1 MKDGFE
7 EDKLEVINKAFRLI
21 LPVLAK
27 YIGKIL
33 IEKDKNNWWKKYVLS
48 KLKNEHTIRKLPK
61 EGSDDD
67 CIESLDIPACL
78 NIIECNWFDVFK
90 DKMDDRQRTWAHA
103 LYDIRN
109 YYESHY
115 TTKTITTSSVEDISL
130 ELAIMLRFIRP
141 IDVDVTDRI
150 YEMKKVFENK
160 FDENM
165 NSILDKETEPPK
177 QRPKI
182 IKLKNSNGKLGEN
195 ESRKVINKKLSL
207 NIDRGN
213 SAYSSINAL
222 VPQWSFNIHNSHFDN
237 DLYII
242 LEDQDDKKLY
252 CFYLPKG
259 TINDPKKIFN
269 QRNDN
274 VKKGSNRKPI
284 KNKSIIIIPTNDKNF
299 TNRWQGKEFQ
309 FIKFKILDMKYQ

>member
-1 MKDGFE
+1 MKDGIK

-27 YIGKIL
+27 YIGRIL

-48 KLKNEHTIRKLPK
+48 KLKNENTIRKLPK

-115 TTKTITTSSVEDISL
+115 TTKTLTTSSVEDISL

-141 IDVDVTDRI
+141 IDTDVTDRI
-150 YEMKKVFENK
+150 SEMRKELENK
-160 FDENM
+160 FNEKING
-165 NSILDKETEPPK
+165 ILDKKPESPK
-177 QRPKI
+177 HRPTGK
-182 IKLKNSNGKLGEN
+182 KNKNEKLGEN
-195 ESRKVINKKLSL
+195 KSKRIIGEKLFLSL
-207 NIDRGN
+207 DRSN
-213 SAYSSINAL
+213 SAYSSINAD
-222 VPQWSFNIHNSHFDN
+222 VPQWSFNIHNSHFKN
-237 DLYII
+237 DLYVI
-242 LEDQDDKKLY
+242 LEDQHEKKLY

-259 TINDPKKIFN
+259 TIDEPKKYFN
-269 QRNDN
+269 QRNDKDDKEN
-274 VKKGSNRKPI
+274 KRRPI
-284 KNKSIIIIPTNDKNF
+284 RNKSIIIIPTSDKNF
-299 TNRWQGKEFQ
+299 TNKWEGKEFK
-309 FIKFKILDMKYQ
+309 FIKYIIYPPKTP

>member
-1 MKDGFE
+1 MKDGVK
-7 EDKLEVINKAFRLI
+7 EDKLEVINRAFRLI

-33 IEKDKNNWWKKYVLS
+33 IEKDKNNWWKRYVLS

-90 DKMDDRQRTWAHA
+90 EKMDDRQRTWAHA

-115 TTKTITTSSVEDISL
+115 TTKTLTTSSVEDISL
-130 ELAIMLRFIRP
+130 ELSIMLRFIRP
-141 IDVDVTDRI
+141 IDIDVTDQI
-150 YEMKKVFENK
+150 SEMIKVFENK
-160 FDENM
+160 FNNKI
-165 NSILDKETEPPK
+165 NSILDGKSEPEPQK
-177 QRPKI
+177 PRPTGEKPQNN
-182 IKLKNSNGKLGEN
+182 KVKLGEN
-195 ESRKVINKKLSL
+195 ESRKIINKKLSL
-207 NIDRGN
+207 HLDRSN
-213 SAYSSINAL
+213 SRYSSINAR
-222 VPQWSFNIHNSHFDN
+222 VPQWSFNIHNSCFNN

-252 CFYLPKG
+252 CFYLKKE
-259 TINDPKKIFN
+259 TIKNPENIFN
-269 QRNDN
+269 QRNTDER
-274 VKKGSNRKPI
+274 RK
-284 KNKSIIIIPTNDKNF
+284 NESIIIIPKNDRNF
-299 TNRWQGKEFQ
+299 TNNWQKKGFQ
-309 FIKFKILDMKYQ
+309 FINYKILEMRY